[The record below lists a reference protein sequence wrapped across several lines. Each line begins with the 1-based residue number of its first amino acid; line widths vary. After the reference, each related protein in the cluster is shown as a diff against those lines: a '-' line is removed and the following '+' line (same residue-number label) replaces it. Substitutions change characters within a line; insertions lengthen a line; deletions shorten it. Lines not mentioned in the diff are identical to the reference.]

1 MLEEKYLRSGI
12 DIVEGPGIGRRI
24 VALVVN
30 VTHEF
35 LLFLSLKKKKKMN
48 WNLARKILP
57 ESPSEK
63 INRIDE

>member
-35 LLFLSLKKKKKMN
+35 FLFLSLKKKKNELELGSKN
-48 WNLARKILP
+48 SSRIPERKDR
-57 ESPSEK
+57 S
-63 INRIDE
+63 NR

>member
-35 LLFLSLKKKKKMN
+35 FLFLSLKKKKMD

-63 INRIDE
+63 IDRIDE

>member
-35 LLFLSLKKKKKMN
+35 LLFLSLKKKMN

-63 INRIDE
+63 IDRIDE

>member
-35 LLFLSLKKKKKMN
+35 FLFLSLKKKNELELGSKN
-48 WNLARKILP
+48 SSRIPERKDR
-57 ESPSEK
+57 S
-63 INRIDE
+63 NR

>member
-35 LLFLSLKKKKKMN
+35 LLFLSLKKKKMD

-63 INRIDE
+63 IDRIDE

>member
-35 LLFLSLKKKKKMN
+35 FLFLSLKKKNGMELGPKN
-48 WNLARKILP
+48 SSRIPERKDR
-57 ESPSEK
+57 S
-63 INRIDE
+63 NR